1 MQNIKVDSQCTR
13 KVKTTTEKIA
23 RVKHVSLVPESASC
37 AQKKF
42 YDNEVIIDLRSVGR

>member
-13 KVKTTTEKIA
+13 KVKTTTEKFG
-23 RVKHVSLVPESASC
+23 RVKHISLIPESASC

-42 YDNEVIIDLRSVGR
+42 YDTEVMIDLRSVGR